1 YVEALRSAWPE
12 VPETSDFVM
21 YWWHYA
27 AQLTRQGALE
37 RFGFI
42 TTNSIRQTF
51 NQRVVQPHLS
61 DKKGALFL
69 AFAIPDHPWVDGSDG
84 AAVRIAMTVATREV
98 ATGILQTVVM
108 EDAMEHGE
116 FSIQLA
122 TQRGQIQSN
131 LRVGANINSARPLI
145 ANRGICFQGVK
156 LVGSGFRLDEATY
169 MAQDKEDRPV
179 LREYWTGR
187 DVTARRVPEWVID
200 FFGME

>member
-1 YVEALRSAWPE
+1 
-12 VPETSDFVM
+12 
-21 YWWHYA
+21 
-27 AQLTRQGALE
+27 
-37 RFGFI
+37 
-42 TTNSIRQTF
+42 
-51 NQRVVQPHLS
+51 
-61 DKKGALFL
+61 
-69 AFAIPDHPWVDGSDG
+69 PWVDGSDG

-200 FFGME
+200 FFGMEEDEARKQHPRLYQKLVHDVKPFRDQVARASHRERWWVFGEPRPGLR